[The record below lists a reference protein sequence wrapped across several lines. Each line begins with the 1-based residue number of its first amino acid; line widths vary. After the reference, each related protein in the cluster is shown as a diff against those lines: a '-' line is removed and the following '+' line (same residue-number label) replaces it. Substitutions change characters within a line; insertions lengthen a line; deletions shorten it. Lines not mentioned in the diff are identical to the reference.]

1 MKAKQILEKV
11 HYSFQSKYDS
21 SKDVNIHKNPNNPE
35 MEALLQKTEFNEVRG
50 LLDR

>member
-11 HYSFQSKYDS
+11 HYSFQSYYDPT
-21 SKDVNIHKNPNNPE
+21 KTVNIHKNPNNPE
-35 MEALLQKTEFNEVRG
+35 MKALLQKTEFNEVRG